1 MTSWIHLIALALL
14 APSAPPQGNAPKVE
28 RIDAPTQ
35 ADPFDA
41 LGKEYSAANAE
52 YSKKVQELTKSGGDP
67 KSLRHPA
74 LDFFP
79 RYEALASKG
88 EGRALLW
95 MAERM
100 SAAHPERTKEQ
111 NKEAAWPLYARVA
124 TEHADAPWITSFTG
138 KLTTLYVDFGAE
150 RVDPLVDAFVA
161 KSRRAE
167 ALAEALYRARE
178 EAKRGNK
185 ADRAKALEE
194 RLVKDFP
201 DTKFG
206 KRARGVEEPG
216 AGGAVAAGSLAIG
229 KVAPDFTTKD
239 ADGVEFKL
247 SDYRGKVVVLDF
259 WGFW

>member
-1 MTSWIHLIALALL
+1 MSRWIFLAAVALA
-14 APSAPPQGNAPKVE
+14 APATWAREAPPSAPPATVQVAAGE
-28 RIDAPTQ
+28 Y
-35 ADPFDA
+35 DA
-41 LGKEYSAANAE
+41 LGKEYAAANAE
-52 YSKKVQELTKSGGDP
+52 HSKKVQELTKSGGDP
-67 KSLRHPA
+67 KTLRHPA

-79 RYEALASKG
+79 RFEALAAKG

-100 SAAHPERTKEQ
+100 ATAHPERTKEQ
-111 NKEAAWPLYARVA
+111 NKEAAWLLFARIA
-124 TEHADAPWITSFTG
+124 NDHADAAWINGFTG

-161 KSRRAE
+161 KSQRTE
-167 ALAEALYRARE
+167 AVAEALYRARE
-178 EAKRGNK
+178 EAKRAK
-185 ADRAKALEE
+185 KDERAKGLEE
-194 RLVKDFP
+194 RLVKQYP

-216 AGGAVAAGSLAIG
+216 AAGPVDKAQLAIG
-229 KVAPDFTTKD
+229 KPAPDFTTKD

-247 SDYRGKVVVLDF
+247 SDYKGKVVVLDF